1 MRMGLRTQH
10 MILGT
15 ATPIQ
20 TQVRELW
27 DLLMVLNAGANFI
40 LGDSDSPWRDWDPSV
55 EMVTGKRDV
64 IDPAD
69 A

>member
-1 MRMGLRTQH
+1 

-27 DLLMVLNAGANFI
+27 DLLETLGGDAPMCWGMPCPHGAI
-40 LGDSDSPWRDWDPSV
+40 WSAPCRW
-55 EMVTGKRDV
+55 
-64 IDPAD
+64 
-69 A
+69 